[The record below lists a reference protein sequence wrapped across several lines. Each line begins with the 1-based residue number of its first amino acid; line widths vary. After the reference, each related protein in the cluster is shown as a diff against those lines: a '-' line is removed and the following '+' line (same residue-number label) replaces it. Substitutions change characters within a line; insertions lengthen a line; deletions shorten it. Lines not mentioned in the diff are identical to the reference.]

1 MYTNVSSIGL
11 SLKIPVLQFKE
22 ILSFQHNT
30 LLGLKVL
37 KKLKIY
43 SIFSTLVTASVIEL
57 LFINFRKHIKSLLY
71 FIWTFELMQ

>member
-1 MYTNVSSIGL
+1 MYTYCLSIGL

-37 KKLKIY
+37 KNLKFTVY
-43 SIFSTLVTASVIEL
+43 FNLVTASVIEL